1 MQIDKLMEKKFFIGI
16 DLGGTKI
23 KGIICGLDGS
33 ILSEYTIATD
43 AEEGEQAV
51 FNRILSTI
59 DEVIREWQGSIQDI
73 KAIGIGSP
81 GPLNPREGMITNPA
95 NLPFN
100 NFNIVKP
107 IFEKYKIPTY
117 LDNDANV
124 AAIGEYMFGAGKG
137 TQNMIYVTV
146 STGIGGGAIINKKIY
161 RGHTN
166 NSLEVGHTTILPDGP
181 KCNCGNYG
189 CLEVLASGTAIGRQ
203 AREAVK
209 SGEITSLS
217 KYQSPTAQEVFKEA
231 AIGDKVSQEILDRS
245 LTYLGIGISNIITNF
260 DPEIVIIGGG
270 VSKGGEI
277 VFDKVREVVSK
288 RCMKTYVDSCKILP
302 AELGT
307 DAGAIGA
314 AALAIMEDM

>member
-1 MQIDKLMEKKFFIGI
+1 MEKKFFIGI

-23 KGIICGLDGS
+23 KGIICGADGS
-33 ILSEYTIATD
+33 ILSEYTVATN
-43 AEEGEQAV
+43 AQEGEEAV
-51 FNRILSTI
+51 FSRIISTI
-59 DEVIREWQGSIQDI
+59 DEVIKKWNGSIEDI

-81 GPLNPREGMITNPA
+81 GPLNAKKGMITHPV

-137 TQNMIYVTV
+137 TENMVYVTV
-146 STGIGGGAIINKKIY
+146 STGVGGGAIIDKKIY
-161 RGHTN
+161 RGYTN
-166 NSLEVGHTTILPDGP
+166 NSLEVGHMTILPDGP

-189 CLEVLASGTAIGRQ
+189 CLESLASGTAIGRQ
-203 AREAVK
+203 ANEAIK

-217 KYQSPTAQEVFKEA
+217 KYENPTSQEVFKEA
-231 AIGDKVSQEILDRS
+231 AMGDKTSKDILDRS

-277 VFDKVREVVSK
+277 VFNKVKEIVGK
-288 RCMKTYVDSCKILP
+288 RCMKTFVDSCKIVP
-302 AELGT
+302 AALGT